1 MIVYTIQFTYYN
13 PWINCIAIR
22 LYNQFAKYLMV
33 FKYVGTYNSVDMYGK
48 ILHINLVINI
58 LLATK
63 NQ

>member
-1 MIVYTIQFTYYN
+1 MDKLHSYYG
-13 PWINCIAIR
+13 